1 MSVVP
6 ISSRRVEA
14 PFPGP
19 AARRKHKA
27 GVVAPRTGSAAVDR
41 RAQARAKSIPLSLVA
56 ARFVL
61 LASVTYMVSSLAG
74 HVMVESVRNE
84 GTRYTERAV
93 EARRSEA
100 QLRSRIN
107 ELTNLGTVESWAE
120 SHGFLAPGQA
130 PASSD

>member
-6 ISSRRVEA
+6 ISSRRVDS
-14 PFPGP
+14 PFPGH
-19 AARRKHKA
+19 AARRKHRAGDVAPKA
-27 GVVAPRTGSAAVDR
+27 GATAAKS
-41 RAQARAKSIPLSLVA
+41 RAQAKAKSIPLSLVA

-61 LASVTYMVSSLAG
+61 IVSATYMVSSLAG
-74 HVMVESVRNE
+74 HVMVETVRNE